1 MDFKEYRIFFNEK
14 VSENLQ
20 FFCFVNILEYVFIS
34 NKFPMEKNEYLKIVK
49 SKIHNKNSKKLLI
62 NQINNFYDV
71 AENYKKRKHK
81 YNV

>member
-1 MDFKEYRIFFNEK
+1 MDKK
-14 VSENLQ
+14 
-20 FFCFVNILEYVFIS
+20 
-34 NKFPMEKNEYLKIVK
+34 EYLKIVK

-71 AENYKKRKHK
+71 TENYRKRKHK